1 MIWTDSLTFQIAKI
15 LQITKAWTDFPGFHK
30 YSRPS
35 QPPALLSFLPPK
47 KVFIKKEVIYIDCYV
62 TWTDSLT
69 FQIAKNLQIT
79 KAWTDIV
86 CGALCFKDETR
97 LAIIFM
103 VNGSAPSKKDC
114 VIGYVVLCSMMN
126 LVANYTVFWR
136 CLERKLTVGIC
147 HCRQRKKYFVVGGIN
162 SVGAQF

>member
-1 MIWTDSLTFQIAKI
+1 MLYYSHPN
-15 LQITKAWTDFPGFHK
+15 LQPD
-30 YSRPS
+30 
-35 QPPALLSFLPPK
+35 LLD
-47 KVFIKKEVIYIDCYV
+47 IDCYV

-69 FQIAKNLQIT
+69 FQIAKILQIT

-126 LVANYTVFWR
+126 LVANYTVF
-136 CLERKLTVGIC
+136 
-147 HCRQRKKYFVVGGIN
+147 
-162 SVGAQF
+162 